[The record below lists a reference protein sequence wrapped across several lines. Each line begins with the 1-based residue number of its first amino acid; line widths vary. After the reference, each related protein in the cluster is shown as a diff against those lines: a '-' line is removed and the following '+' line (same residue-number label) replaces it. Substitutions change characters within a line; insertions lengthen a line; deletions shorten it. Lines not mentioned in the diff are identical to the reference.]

1 MIVKSNARGA
11 RHARRSWTRPA
22 VNRIAG
28 SVRRGDVSG
37 TRSDGELLRA
47 IAADRDRRA
56 FEELYRRYA
65 PWLTARLRGRCADP
79 AMVDDV
85 VQETFLAVWRGK
97 AHYREQAAAAD
108 AAGWLW
114 RIGSRR
120 LIDAL
125 RGDGARGRLRQAL
138 TRLRHRDEASAEE
151 RVLTGVEHGDL
162 AGALTRLSPELRAV
176 LQATVIDGLTT
187 REAAVLLGIPPGTV
201 KTRAMRARKQLREAL
216 A

>member
-1 MIVKSNARGA
+1 M
-11 RHARRSWTRPA
+11 
-22 VNRIAG
+22 
-28 SVRRGDVSG
+28 SG

-47 IAADRDRRA
+47 IAADSDRRA

-79 AMVDDV
+79 AVVDDV
-85 VQETFLAVWRGK
+85 VQETFLAVWRGT
-97 AHYREQAAAAD
+97 ARYHEEGD

-120 LIDAL
+120 LVDVL

-138 TRLRHRDEASAEE
+138 ARLRHRDEASAEE
-151 RVLTGVEHGDL
+151 RVLAGVEHGDL
-162 AGALTRLSPELRAV
+162 AGALVRLSPELRAV

-201 KTRAMRARKQLREAL
+201 KTRAMRARKQLREEL

>member
-1 MIVKSNARGA
+1 MSE
-11 RHARRSWTRPA
+11 
-22 VNRIAG
+22 
-28 SVRRGDVSG
+28 

-47 IAADRDRRA
+47 VAADADRRA

-65 PWLTARLRGRCADP
+65 PWLRARLRGRCADP
-79 AMVDDV
+79 SVVDDV

-97 AHYREQAAAAD
+97 ARYRED
-108 AAGWLW
+108 GDVAGWLW

-120 LIDAL
+120 LVDAL

-138 TRLRHRDEASAEE
+138 ARLRHRDEASAEE
-151 RVLTGVEHGDL
+151 RVLAGVEHGDL
-162 AGALTRLSPELRAV
+162 AGALVRLSPELRAV

>member
-1 MIVKSNARGA
+1 MS
-11 RHARRSWTRPA
+11 
-22 VNRIAG
+22 
-28 SVRRGDVSG
+28 D

-47 IAADRDRRA
+47 VAADADRRA

-65 PWLTARLRGRCADP
+65 PWLRARLRGRCADVGV
-79 AMVDDV
+79 VDDV

-97 AHYREQAAAAD
+97 ARYREEGD
-108 AAGWLW
+108 VAGWLW

-120 LIDAL
+120 LVDAL

-138 TRLRHRDEASAEE
+138 ARLRHRDEVSAEE
-151 RVLTGVEHGDL
+151 RVLAGVEHGDL
-162 AGALTRLSPELRAV
+162 AGALVRLSPELRAV

>member
-1 MIVKSNARGA
+1 MRE
-11 RHARRSWTRPA
+11 TRTD
-22 VNRIAG
+22 
-28 SVRRGDVSG
+28 GD
-37 TRSDGELLRA
+37 LLRA
-47 IAADRDRRA
+47 IAADGDRRA

-65 PWLTARLRGRCADP
+65 PWLLARLRGRCAD
-79 AMVDDV
+79 AGVVDDV
-85 VQETFLAVWRGK
+85 VQETFLAVWRGT
-97 AHYREQAAAAD
+97 ARYREEGD
-108 AAGWLW
+108 VAGWLW

-138 TRLRHRDEASAEE
+138 SHLRHRDEASAEE
-151 RVLTGVEHGDL
+151 RVLAGVEHGDL
-162 AGALTRLSPELRAV
+162 AGALVRLSPELRAV

>member
-1 MIVKSNARGA
+1 MS
-11 RHARRSWTRPA
+11 
-22 VNRIAG
+22 
-28 SVRRGDVSG
+28 D

-47 IAADRDRRA
+47 ITADADRRA

-65 PWLTARLRGRCADP
+65 PWLRARLRGRCADLGV
-79 AMVDDV
+79 VDDV

-97 AHYREQAAAAD
+97 ARYREDGD

-114 RIGSRR
+114 RVGSR
-120 LIDAL
+120 LLVDAL

-138 TRLRHRDEASAEE
+138 ARLRHRDEVSAEE
-151 RVLTGVEHGDL
+151 RVLAGVEHGDL
-162 AGALTRLSPELRAV
+162 AGALVRLSPELRAV

>member
-1 MIVKSNARGA
+1 MSATK
-11 RHARRSWTRPA
+11 
-22 VNRIAG
+22 
-28 SVRRGDVSG
+28 
-37 TRSDGELLRA
+37 SDGELLRA
-47 IAADRDRRA
+47 IAADSDRHA

-79 AMVDDV
+79 SVVDDV
-85 VQETFLAVWRGK
+85 VQETFLAIWRGK
-97 AHYREQAAAAD
+97 ARYQQDRSTTGD

-120 LIDAL
+120 LVDTL
-125 RGDGARGRLRQAL
+125 RGDGARGRLRQTLA
-138 TRLRHRDEASAEE
+138 RLRHRDEASAEE
-151 RVLTGVEHGDL
+151 RVLSGVEHGDL
-162 AGALTRLSPELRAV
+162 AGALVRLSPELRAV
-176 LQATVIDGLTT
+176 LQATVVDGLTT

>member
-1 MIVKSNARGA
+1 MSE
-11 RHARRSWTRPA
+11 
-22 VNRIAG
+22 
-28 SVRRGDVSG
+28 

-47 IAADRDRRA
+47 VAEDADRRA

-65 PWLTARLRGRCADP
+65 PWLTARMRGRCAD
-79 AMVDDV
+79 AGIVDDV
-85 VQETFLAVWRGK
+85 VQETFLAVWRGT
-97 AHYREQAAAAD
+97 ARYRQDAADAAAGGARGD

-114 RIGSRR
+114 RIASRR

-125 RGDGARGRLRQAL
+125 RGAGARGRLRQTLA
-138 TRLRHRDEASAEE
+138 RLRHRDEVSAEE
-151 RVLTGVEHGDL
+151 HVLAGVEHGDL
-162 AGALTRLSPELRAV
+162 AGALVRLSPELRAV
-176 LQATVIDGLTT
+176 LQATVVDGLTT